1 MTRGDGDGLVFDAEV
16 RRGGFTLAVS
26 LTAACGEVL
35 GLLGPNGAGKS
46 TLLGAV
52 AGLTPVSAGRI
63 TLAGQVLDDADAG
76 AFVEASGRPVG
87 FVFQNYRLF
96 PYLTVAENVAFSP
109 RARGQGRRAARSA
122 ASHWLDRLGR
132 HLAGRKPGQ
141 LSGGQAQR
149 VALARALAGQPE
161 LLLLDEPLSAL
172 DAGTR
177 LDVQAE
183 LKRHLADFTGPCL
196 LVTHDALEAL
206 VLADRLLVLEGGRI
220 AQDGTPAQIARQPAT
235 DYVAKLVGLNL
246 YAGQADGSQVK
257 LTGGGAFVVADTGQH
272 RDVLV
277 AVRPSAVVVSTE
289 RPQHGSARNTWPAKI
304 TGLTLLADRV
314 RLDLEGQPSAL
325 VDVTPAAV
333 AELSLRPGSEVWLTA
348 KATDLEVYP
357 RADRRAGWAYRP
369 ARQETGNLRAARCR
383 WGWRRATG
391 PLTPPARAPRH
402 ATATPAV
409 TGGAMSRG
417 GRHDQCA
424 GPDPHATGVR
434 RGGVLQQPGDLGDAL
449 RRRAGWRPGDARG
462 AVPVRGDGDGGRGRL
477 RPDDG
482 PAGGGAAA
490 SGAGP
495 GQRPGQPAQR
505 PAGPHA
511 AAGSGRRSRHLA
523 QATRLAA
530 GIGHRRPGP
539 GGVGCGRAQ

>member
-16 RRGGFTLAVS
+16 RRGGFTLAVG

-46 TLLGAV
+46 TLLSAV

-109 RARGQGRRAARSA
+109 RARGQGRQEARSA
-122 ASHWLDRLGR
+122 ASHWLDRLDLAD
-132 HLAGRKPGQ
+132 LAGRKPGQ

-196 LVTHDALEAL
+196 LVTHDPLEAL
-206 VLADRLLVLEGGRI
+206 VLADRLLVLEGGRV
-220 AQDGTPAQIARQPAT
+220 AQEGTPAQIARQPAT

-246 YAGQADGSQVK
+246 YAGHADGAQVK

-277 AVRPSAVVVSTE
+277 AVRPSAVVVSSQ
-289 RPQHGSARNTWPAKI
+289 RPEPSSARNTWPAKI
-304 TGLTLLADRV
+304 SGLTLLADRV
-314 RLDLEGQPSAL
+314 RLDLEGPPHAL

-357 RADRRAGWAYRP
+357 RGNSQAG
-369 ARQETGNLRAARCR
+369 
-383 WGWRRATG
+383 
-391 PLTPPARAPRH
+391 
-402 ATATPAV
+402 
-409 TGGAMSRG
+409 
-417 GRHDQCA
+417 
-424 GPDPHATGVR
+424 
-434 RGGVLQQPGDLGDAL
+434 
-449 RRRAGWRPGDARG
+449 
-462 AVPVRGDGDGGRGRL
+462 
-477 RPDDG
+477 
-482 PAGGGAAA
+482 
-490 SGAGP
+490 
-495 GQRPGQPAQR
+495 
-505 PAGPHA
+505 
-511 AAGSGRRSRHLA
+511 
-523 QATRLAA
+523 
-530 GIGHRRPGP
+530 
-539 GGVGCGRAQ
+539 